1 MHNELETRLLR
12 RGSGSGFYF
21 PQGLPPLSEFLTLH
35 APARRGGRETK
46 EDIQVTIA
54 QGLHLFPFR
63 TEKLNLVTPMVLRKR
78 ESR

>member
-1 MHNELETRLLR
+1 MRVRLVSGLSSPGFQ
-12 RGSGSGFYF
+12 RGPFWPHHRDRPRVWRHGT
-21 PQGLPPLSEFLTLH
+21 PDMVRH
-35 APARRGGRETK
+35 IK
-46 EDIQVTIA
+46 EEIQVMTA

>member
-1 MHNELETRLLR
+1 MRVRLVRGLVFPGFQRGPFWPHHRDRPLE
-12 RGSGSGFYF
+12 
-21 PQGLPPLSEFLTLH
+21 
-35 APARRGGRETK
+35 GRHGTPDRVRQMK
-46 EDIQVTIA
+46 EEIQVMTA